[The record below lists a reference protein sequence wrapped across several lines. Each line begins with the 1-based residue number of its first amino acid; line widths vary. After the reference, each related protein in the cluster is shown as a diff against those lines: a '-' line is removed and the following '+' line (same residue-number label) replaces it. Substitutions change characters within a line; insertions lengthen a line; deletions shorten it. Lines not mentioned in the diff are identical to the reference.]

1 MEETIIDVN
10 PEEDA
15 KSFEDNNEGENP
27 EGETNSE
34 PKSEG
39 ENLKSKELQSAL
51 AQKEHWRKKF
61 EDLIKSVKP
70 EVKPEKLEKPVNVP
84 EDEWREKVEFLVKNR
99 DYNEDEYDHIATVA
113 KRKGVGL
120 KEAAEME
127 KDYINFQREKVVEK
141 TKTPSPSQS
150 GFSTYDKKITP
161 ETSPKDIDKILEER
175 AKKLGSSGY

>member
-1 MEETIIDVN
+1 MDNTIVDVN

-15 KSFEDNNEGENP
+15 KSFEDEGENL
-27 EGETNSE
+27 E
-34 PKSEG
+34 KSEG

-61 EDLIKSVKP
+61 EDLAKSVKP
-70 EVKPEKLEKPVNVP
+70 EVKPEKTEKPVNVP

-99 DYNEDEYDHIATVA
+99 DYNEDEYDHISTVA

-127 KDYINFQREKVVEK
+127 KDYINFQREKVAEK

-150 GFSTYDKKITP
+150 GFSSYDKKITP
-161 ETSPKDIDKILEER
+161 ETPPEEVDRILEER
-175 AKKLGSSGY
+175 AKKGSSGY